1 MRRSSVRHGR
11 SPDASRLTP
20 HVCSV
25 FKTPW
30 GWMGTAASA
39 KGARAGVCRI
49 VLPHVSRRAVEAT
62 LHRES
67 LGVRRKGETS
77 RLTPGIRCMTRRAPI
92 ASGSNRSRSPS
103 RLTVLVTEARAQLV
117 AFLEGKRRGLDF
129 PIDLSGGSAFQRR
142 VWRAILRIPYGRV
155 RSYKWVALR
164 VGGARYARA
173 VGHALGANPVP
184 IVIPCHRVVA
194 QDASLGGFTGG
205 LRTKRRLLALE
216 GTLPQLLPRKR
227 NG

>member
-1 MRRSSVRHGR
+1 MKKS
-11 SPDASRLTP
+11 LT
-20 HVCSV
+20 

-30 GWMGTAASA
+30 GWMGIAASG

-67 LGVRRKGETS
+67 LGVRRKGKTS
-77 RLTPGIRCMTRRAPI
+77 RLTPGTRCILR
-92 ASGSNRSRSPS
+92 SNGCPS
-103 RLTVLVTEARAQLV
+103 RLTVLVKEARAQLV
-117 AFLEGKRRGLDF
+117 GFLEGKRRELDF
-129 PIDLSGGSAFQRR
+129 PIDLSGGSVFQRR

-164 VGGARYARA
+164 VGGTRYARA
-173 VGHALGANPVP
+173 VGHALGDNPVP

-194 QDASLGGFTGG
+194 HDASLGGFTGG
-205 LRTKRRLLALE
+205 LRTKRRLLQLE
-216 GTLPQLLPRKR
+216 GTLQQLSRKI
-227 NG
+227 

>member
-1 MRRSSVRHGR
+1 MNTS
-11 SPDASRLTP
+11 LT
-20 HVCSV
+20 

-30 GWMGTAASA
+30 GWMGAAASA
-39 KGARAGVCRI
+39 RGARAGVCRI
-49 VLPHVSRRAVEAT
+49 VLPRGSRREVEAT

-67 LGVRRKGETS
+67 LEVLWGKGKTS
-77 RLTPGIRCMTRRAPI
+77 RLAPRTRCIPRNT
-92 ASGSNRSRSPS
+92 GSPA
-103 RLTVLVTEARAQLV
+103 RLTVLVEEARAQLV
-117 AFLEGKRRGLDF
+117 AFLEGKRRALDF
-129 PIDLSGGSAFQRR
+129 PIDLSGGSTFQRQ

-173 VGHALGANPVP
+173 VGHALGSNPVP

-194 QDASLGGFTGG
+194 QDASLGGFSGG
-205 LRTKRRLLALE
+205 LKTKRRLLALE

>member
-25 FKTPW
+25 FNTPW
-30 GWMGTAASA
+30 GWMGTAVSA
-39 KGARAGVCRI
+39 TGARAGVCRI
-49 VLPHVSRRAVEAT
+49 VLPRVSRRTVEAT
-62 LHRES
+62 LYRES
-67 LGVRRKGETS
+67 LGEGRKGTPS
-77 RLTPGIRCMTRRAPI
+77 RLTPGTHC
-92 ASGSNRSRSPS
+92 SGECNGSPS
-103 RLTVLVTEARAQLV
+103 RLTILVEEARAQLI
-117 AFLEGKRRGLDF
+117 AFLEGKRRELDF

-164 VGGARYARA
+164 VGGAGYARA

-205 LRTKRRLLALE
+205 LKTKRRLLQLE
-216 GTLPQLLPRKR
+216 GTLPQLHPRKR

>member
-1 MRRSSVRHGR
+1 MNTS
-11 SPDASRLTP
+11 LT
-20 HVCSV
+20 

-30 GWMGTAASA
+30 GWMGAAASA
-39 KGARAGVCRI
+39 RGARAGVCRI
-49 VLPHVSRRAVEAT
+49 VLPRGSRREVEAT

-67 LGVRRKGETS
+67 LEVLWGKGKTS
-77 RLTPGIRCMTRRAPI
+77 RLAPRTRCIPRNN
-92 ASGSNRSRSPS
+92 GSPS
-103 RLTVLVTEARAQLV
+103 RLTVLVEEARAQLL
-117 AFLEGKRRGLDF
+117 AFLEGNRRELDF
-129 PIDLSGGSAFQRR
+129 PIDLSGGSTFQRR

-173 VGHALGANPVP
+173 VGHALGSNPVP